1 MTLNLKRETSI
12 TAGKTYVPS
21 KVGIS
26 PKNGLYE
33 VRKYDSVIDPFAK
46 QTTQSISDPADPF
59 KQKTGYSPTHKTTDI
74 ANRKIEQYEGYT
86 YDTYYDYAFPNDK
99 DRVKKKQ
106 EPKPKQEPVHPKPKP
121 KVKPKSKAVE
131 PPETPLPYNASKCV
145 SRTLIM
151 MTKNNKVRPSRTNKK
166 LTDDFD

>member
-1 MTLNLKRETSI
+1 MCHYIYCHDKTEILLKVALNTITLTPIIFTHQYFANCFFFIS
-12 TAGKTYVPS
+12 AGKTYVPS

-131 PPETPLPYNASKCV
+131 PPV
-145 SRTLIM
+145 SL
-151 MTKNNKVRPSRTNKK
+151 
-166 LTDDFD
+166 